1 MNQCSNGYCSP
12 FPFLI
17 TMEKFAYLQVFSPM
31 WVLPGNNS
39 PVARNLGDSSIYL
52 LSPEFRFTASNCAWL
67 EINMDFCFFFPP
79 PLSK

>member
-31 WVLPGNNS
+31 WVLTGNNS
-39 PVARNLGDSSIYL
+39 PVARNLGDSSICCHQSSDL
-52 LSPEFRFTASNCAWL
+52 QPQTVLGLKLIWTSA
-67 EINMDFCFFFPP
+67 FFSPP
-79 PLSK
+79 PLPK